1 MIRSIAVHRE
11 RSPRAGGRAC
21 TLTSAL
27 LLALVLA
34 PAAVAQQT
42 ERAKSIGKRLLCLC
56 DCNQILTEC
65 NHVGCSMSSEMLKK
79 LDRQVARNEPEDLTI
94 QSFVQEYGER
104 VLAQPS
110 AKGFSLVAWI
120 MPIVAVIIGLLLIRA
135 LLLRWHR
142 PMAPAPAGPEISA
155 EFLERARRQADLES
169 EE

>member
-1 MIRSIAVHRE
+1 MF
-11 RSPRAGGRAC
+11 
-21 TLTSAL
+21 AL
-27 LLALVLA
+27 LLCTLVLV
-34 PAAVAQQT
+34 PAASPQQSNN
-42 ERAKSIGKRLLCLC
+42 AKKIGKRLLCLC
-56 DCNQILTEC
+56 GCNQILTEC
-65 NHVGCSMSSEMLKK
+65 NHVGCSLSSAMLKK

-104 VLAQPS
+104 VLAQPP

-120 MPIVAVIIGLLLIRA
+120 MPIVAVMIGLLVIRA

-142 PMAPAPAGPEISA
+142 PMAPAPAGPKISA